1 MSRLSDRIR
10 PFMNVAAAS
19 MNLPNLLTVTRFL
32 MVPVFV
38 LAYVLPLSWS
48 NLLAAAIFALA
59 GLTDWLDGYLAR
71 RLDQAT
77 SFGAVFDPVADKLI
91 VAAALVLLTADH
103 ANLWLTL
110 PAVVIV
116 GRELAISGLREWMAE
131 INRRGV
137 VKVSWVGKLK
147 TSFQFISIVLLLASP
162 PARGEVFTDFPD
174 LYSVWLL
181 IAYGLIYTTAALT
194 LWSMVL
200 YLRAAWPSLTSGFK
214 SS

>member
-1 MSRLSDRIR
+1 
-10 PFMNVAAAS
+10 
-19 MNLPNLLTVTRFL
+19 MNLPNLLTVIRFL

-38 LAYVLPLSWS
+38 LAYVLPLSW
-48 NLLAAAIFALA
+48 NHLLAAAIFAVA
-59 GLTDWLDGYLAR
+59 ALTDWLDGYLAR
-71 RLDQAT
+71 RLDQT
-77 SFGAVFDPVADKLI
+77 SSFGAVFDPVADKLI

-131 INRRGV
+131 INRRGD

-147 TSFQFISIVLLLASP
+147 TGLQFTSILLLLANRP
-162 PARGEVFTDFPD
+162 PERGELFTDFPD
-174 LYSVWLL
+174 LYSLWILL
-181 IAYGLIYTTAALT
+181 AYSLIYAAAVLT
-194 LWSMVL
+194 LWSMIV
-200 YLRAAWPSLTSGFK
+200 YIRAAWPSLASGFK

>member
-1 MSRLSDRIR
+1 MS
-10 PFMNVAAAS
+10 VAVAS
-19 MNLPNLLTVTRFL
+19 MNLPNLLTVIRFL

-38 LAYVLPLSWS
+38 LAYVLPISWGH
-48 NLLAAAIFALA
+48 LLAAAIFALA
-59 GLTDWLDGYLAR
+59 GFTDWLDGYLAR

-131 INRRGV
+131 INRRGD
-137 VKVSWVGKLK
+137 VKVSWLGKLK
-147 TSFQFISIVLLLASP
+147 TSFQFISIVLLLANHP
-162 PARGEVFTDFPD
+162 PVRGELFTDFPD

-181 IAYGLIYTTAALT
+181 IAYSMIYTAAVLT
-194 LWSMVL
+194 LWSMAL
-200 YLRAAWPSLTSGFK
+200 YIRAAWPALTSGFK
-214 SS
+214 SG

>member
-32 MVPVFV
+32 MVPGFV

-48 NLLAAAIFALA
+48 HPLAAAIFALA
-59 GLTDWLDGYLAR
+59 GLTAWLDGYLAR

>member
-1 MSRLSDRIR
+1 
-10 PFMNVAAAS
+10 MNVAAAS
-19 MNLPNLLTVTRFL
+19 MNLPNLLTVIRFL

-38 LAYVLPLSWS
+38 LAYVLPLSWGH
-48 NLLAAAIFALA
+48 LLAAAIFALA
-59 GLTDWLDGYLAR
+59 GFTDWLDGYLAR
-71 RLDQAT
+71 RLDQTT

-131 INRRGV
+131 INRRGE
-137 VKVSWVGKLK
+137 VKVSWLGKLK
-147 TSFQFISIVLLLASP
+147 TSFQFISIVLLLANHP
-162 PARGEVFTDFPD
+162 PVRGDLFTDFPD

-181 IAYGLIYTTAALT
+181 IAYSMIYTAAVLT
-194 LWSMVL
+194 LWSMAL
-200 YLRAAWPSLTSGFK
+200 YIRAAWPALTSGFK
-214 SS
+214 SG